1 MEEIYLFIDIG
12 AEYSPRRRRR
22 RLKYEKFIAIKLNHV
37 AVPAE
42 IFLQQ

>member
-12 AEYSPRRRRR
+12 AEYSPRRRR